1 MAAGF
6 TLDNSVSLQ
15 QVQAAS
21 DPTDLLLPVDDYF
34 SDKDRLTLDP
44 AAEKKVRNGMTVGMP
59 GLAPGQ
65 YRVYGQDGVFL
76 ALCEGRDGK
85 LITVK
90 SFFEV

>member
-1 MAAGF
+1 MSSLRRTMAAGF

-34 SDKDRLTLDP
+34 SDKERLTLDP

-59 GLAPGQ
+59 GPVSYTHLDFRPFST
-65 YRVYGQDGVFL
+65 RSHSVL
-76 ALCEGRDGK
+76 SNT
-85 LITVK
+85 LI
-90 SFFEV
+90 